1 MLKGNENLSGAS
13 SSFKVCEVKFYNFS
27 NLQVYGM
34 CLLKL
39 LQLCKMLKEVSKDN
53 GLLIPLK
60 LAA

>member
-1 MLKGNENLSGAS
+1 MVPLHLPSIESQVL
-13 SSFKVCEVKFYNFS
+13 ELL

-39 LQLCKMLKEVSKDN
+39 LQLCKMLKEVSKEN

-60 LAA
+60 SAA